1 MDKEG
6 SVKVHGWVSEIRD
19 LGKIRFI
26 VIRNWREKVQLTL
39 KRGISP
45 SNLFEITEK
54 LTQESVVEA
63 EGMEVKE
70 KKAKAVDREVLP
82 ESIKILSI
90 SSSKLPLD
98 PNWKVPALLP
108 TRLDNRPLDLRR
120 PEIQAIFKIEASLI
134 SGMEEWLR
142 DRGFLRVFT
151 PAIIGAAS
159 ESGAEVFKVQY
170 FDREAYLRQDPQ
182 LHRQLTIIGGLERIY
197 DLGVNWR
204 AELSHTPRHLSEF
217 RSMAV
222 EIGFISSEL
231 DTMRIEEE
239 LIKAGIKRVVEE
251 RERELELLNVELEVP
266 KTPFPELRF
275 PKIYDILE
283 EMGKEVEYGEEY
295 DTESERLLWNYVKE
309 EYNNDFFFVNRF
321 PFKVKPFYVMKED
334 DTWARSVDLLYK
346 GLELSSGGQR
356 EHRYEVLISQILEKG
371 MDPKNLE
378 WFTKFFAY
386 GAPPHGGFAIGIERL
401 VMKMLNLSNIKE
413 AALFPR
419 DPERVLP

>member
-1 MDKEG
+1 MC
-6 SVKVHGWVSEIRD
+6 IRD
-19 LGKIRFI
+19 R
-26 VIRNWREKVQLTL
+26 
-39 KRGISP
+39 
-45 SNLFEITEK
+45 
-54 LTQESVVEA
+54 
-63 EGMEVKE
+63 
-70 KKAKAVDREVLP
+70 
-82 ESIKILSI
+82 
-90 SSSKLPLD
+90 
-98 PNWKVPALLP
+98 
-108 TRLDNRPLDLRR
+108 
-120 PEIQAIFKIEASLI
+120 
-134 SGMEEWLR
+134 EWLR
-142 DRGFLRVFT
+142 DHGFLRVFT

-159 ESGAEVFKVQY
+159 ESGAEVFKVRY

-182 LHRQLTIIGGLERIY
+182 LHRQLTVIGGLEKIY

-222 EIGFISSEL
+222 EMGFISSEL
-231 DTMRIEEE
+231 DTMRVEEE
-239 LIKAGIKRVVEE
+239 LIKAGIKRVLEE

-283 EMGKEVEYGEEY
+283 EMGKEIEYGEEY

-309 EYNNDFFFVNRF
+309 EYNSDFFFVNRF

-371 MDPKNLE
+371 MNPKNLE